1 MVSREALKLNEILRN
16 APKAVDM
23 DLPHQREAGEHA
35 EDMTSD
41 PEGVRFEDAPAVGGL
56 WATPQHWDGES
67 AIMYL
72 YGGGYV
78 ISSPHS
84 RRKLAG
90 HLANASG
97 SRVLVPRYHLAPERP
112 FPTAVEDAAAD
123 YRWLLGEGG
132 GSERTVM
139 AGDSSAGGLAVAT
152 MLKLRQDGEDLPAG
166 GVLISPWVDLAC
178 TGETLE
184 ENAAADLTATK
195 ASLLRM
201 AGQYLHGADPRTP
214 LASPLYADLSGLP
227 PLLIVVGGDEALL
240 DDSVRLARS
249 AGMAG
254 VDVTLYIG
262 AGMQH
267 IFPIYCGA
275 IPEAD
280 AAVAMI
286 GEWIRFRAS

>member
-1 MVSREALKLNEILRN
+1 MVSPEAIKLNELLRN

-35 EDMTSD
+35 EDMTSE
-41 PEGVRFEDAPAVGGL
+41 PEGVLFEDAPAVGGL
-56 WATPQHWDGES
+56 WATPRSWDGES

-90 HLANASG
+90 HLANAAG
-97 SRVLVPRYHLAPERP
+97 ARALVPRYHLAPERP
-112 FPTAVEDAAAD
+112 FPSAVDDAAAD
-123 YRWLLGEGG
+123 YRWLLGEGHHP
-132 GSERTVM
+132 ERVVI
-139 AGDSSAGGLAVAT
+139 AGDSSASGLTIAA
-152 MLKLRQDGEDLPAG
+152 MLKLRDDGAALPAG
-166 GVLISPWVDLAC
+166 GVPISPWVDLAC

-184 ENAAADLTATK
+184 TNATADLTATK
-195 ASLLRM
+195 ASLQRM
-201 AGQYLHGADPRTP
+201 AGQYLQGEDPHTP
-214 LASPLYADLSGLP
+214 LASPLYADLSGIP
-227 PLLIVVGGDEALL
+227 PLLVVVGGAEALL
-240 DDSVRLARS
+240 DDSVRLSRS

-275 IPEAD
+275 IPESD

-286 GEWIRFRAS
+286 GAWVRSRTS

>member
-1 MVSREALKLNEILRN
+1 VSPEALKLNELLRN

-35 EDMTSD
+35 EDMTSE
-41 PEGVRFEDAPAVGGL
+41 PEGVTYEEAYAVDGL
-56 WATPQHWDGES
+56 WATPQSWNGES

-78 ISSPHS
+78 ISSPHA

-97 SRVLVPRYHLAPERP
+97 ARALVPRYHLAPERP
-112 FPTAVEDAAAD
+112 FPSAVEDAAAD
-123 YRWLLGEGG
+123 YRWLLEEGYRP
-132 GSERTVM
+132 ERIII
-139 AGDSSAGGLAVAT
+139 AGDSSAGGLTVAT
-152 MLKLRQDGEDLPAG
+152 ILKLREDATRLPAG
-166 GVLISPWVDLAC
+166 GVPISPWVDLAC
-178 TGETLE
+178 TAETLE
-184 ENAAADLTATK
+184 TRATVDLTVTK
-195 ASLLRM
+195 ASLQRM
-201 AGQYLHGADPRTP
+201 AGQYLQGANPRTP

-240 DDSVRLARS
+240 DDSVRLTRA
-249 AGMAG
+249 AGIAG

-267 IFPIYCGA
+267 IFPIYCGV

-286 GEWIRFRAS
+286 GAWMRARA